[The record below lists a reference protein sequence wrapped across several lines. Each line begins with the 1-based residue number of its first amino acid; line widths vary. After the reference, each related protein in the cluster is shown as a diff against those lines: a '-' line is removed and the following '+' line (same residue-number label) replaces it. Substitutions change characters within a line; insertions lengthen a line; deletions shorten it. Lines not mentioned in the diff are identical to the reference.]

1 LDKHLEGDLVMSSP
15 LSDLLPIIFKHIR
28 ILKITFVST
37 LATVIALT
45 YLVAPTYE
53 SQATVLVKFGREYVY
68 VPAVTDEKD
77 PVNYLNREGI
87 INNEI
92 EILSSSDL
100 LEKAIIK
107 IGIPTLYPA
116 LAKSPPKNKPIVKVA
131 EKLFREELSIKGG
144 KDMDIIKV
152 SFRHEDPLVAAR
164 TVNLLIDLY
173 REKHLQ
179 MFGDQAATAF
189 LEAKVSEYESDLAI
203 AEDEF
208 KTFRARHSLFAIDEQ
223 RSILLKQQGE
233 LKSDLQDAENQ
244 LAGLRGRLS
253 ILVEESGHTSRDAK
267 IRTETGTTGNDIVD
281 KAKEQLLTLQLKER
295 EYARTLSDDNR
306 LLVSVRHEIA
316 LVEQFIS
323 DEKRTPKSLVVV
335 GANEIFQELQ
345 KNLILTRAEIESQSE
360 RVTILGRQLSV
371 VSEHLKSMLVSE
383 REFHDQERHVT
394 VLQENYHAYRNKLE
408 ALRLSDE
415 MDISK
420 VSNISIIQP
429 ATPPVKPI
437 RPIKSLNLALGI
449 LLGLLA
455 GVGMALWREL
465 NSQVLTT
472 PGVCEK
478 RLGLPVLATIDFE
491 EKAGMALL
499 GS

>member
-1 LDKHLEGDLVMSSP
+1 MSSP
-15 LSDLLPIIFKHIR
+15 LSDLLPILFKHIK
-28 ILKITFVST
+28 IFKITFIST
-37 LATVIALT
+37 LATVIVLT
-45 YLVAPTYE
+45 YVIPPTYE

-100 LEKAIIK
+100 LEKAIVT
-107 IGIPTLYPA
+107 IGIPTLYPT
-116 LAKSPPKNKPIVKVA
+116 LAKNPPKNKPIVKVA
-131 EKLFREELSIKGG
+131 EKLFREELSIQGG

-152 SFRHEDPLVAAR
+152 AFRHEDPIVAAK
-164 TVNLLIDLY
+164 TVNLLIDLF

-189 LEAKVSEYESDLAI
+189 LEAKVNEYESDLGI
-203 AEDEF
+203 AEDDL

-253 ILVEESGHTSRDAK
+253 ILVEESSHTHRDAK
-267 IRTETGTTGNDIVD
+267 LRTETGNTANDIID
-281 KAKEQLLTLQLKER
+281 KAKEQLLTLQLKEH
-295 EYARTLSDDNR
+295 EYARTLSEDNR
-306 LLVSVRHEIA
+306 LLVSVRHQID
-316 LVEQFIS
+316 LVQQFID
-323 DEKRTPKSLVVV
+323 DEKRSPKSIVVV

-360 RVTILGRQLSV
+360 RVTILMKQLGGV
-371 VSEHLKSMLVSE
+371 NEHLKSMLVSE
-383 REFHDQERHVT
+383 REFHDLERHVS
-394 VLQENYHAYRNKLE
+394 VLQENYRAYRNKLE
-408 ALRLSDE
+408 ALRLSDQ
-415 MDISK
+415 MDVSK
-420 VSNISIIQP
+420 VSNISVIQP
-429 ATPPVKPI
+429 AMAPVKPI
-437 RPIKSLNLALGI
+437 RPIKILNLALGI
-449 LLGLLA
+449 LMGLLA
-455 GVGMALWREL
+455 GVGMALLREF

-472 PGVCEK
+472 PGSCEK
-478 RLGLPVLATIDFE
+478 RLGLPVLATIDDE
-491 EKAGMALL
+491 GEAGLAHLR
-499 GS
+499 S